1 MAYSGVI
8 DFDTKTGSFSE
19 VSVHELK
26 PMLVYKTLFEP
37 SRT

>member
-26 PMLVYKTLFEP
+26 LLLYKTLFEP

>member
-26 PMLVYKTLFEP
+26 PLLYKTLFES